1 MSNLDTIT
9 KFNDTAKELIAE
21 KFAFDAWRSTSLLI
35 QVLCKME
42 SYLGSL
48 NEDNPD
54 EELFD
59 AQMCVAPVLELICN
73 SYTVPVNDERFEEVD
88 EVYTAVVNTF
98 IQDVSDDATLD
109 IFFLGGLA
117 NYIAGMR
124 TYAWDQCVQ
133 DAGPTEE
140 RFEAL
145 KLAKRDEKMIEIA
158 MANVSEFIMPA

>member
-1 MSNLDTIT
+1 MANLDTIT

-35 QVLCKME
+35 QVLSKME
-42 SYLGSL
+42 NYLGSL

-59 AQMCVAPVLELICN
+59 AQMSITPVLEVICN

-88 EVYTAVVNTF
+88 EVYTAVVSTF
-98 IQDVSDDATLD
+98 IRDVSDDATLD
-109 IFFLGGLA
+109 ILFLGGLA

-133 DAGPTEE
+133 EAGPTEQ

-158 MANVSEFIMPA
+158 MGNVSHFIMPE

>member
-54 EELFD
+54 EQLFD
-59 AQMCVAPVLELICN
+59 AQMSVSPVLELICS
-73 SYTVPVNDERFEEVD
+73 SYTVPVSDDRFEEVD

-133 DAGPTEE
+133 EAGPTEQ

-158 MANVSEFIMPA
+158 MANVSEFIMPD